1 MREMK
6 LDLTGPLAQFERD
19 LLAGDIHAV
28 ACLTGVGTR
37 MFLKELAARDPRHLE
52 TLQGV
57 PFVSRGSKPAQALRT
72 FGLSSTQVAKPS
84 TWHEVTE
91 HLLATLTRGQH
102 AVILEYGEAIPGA
115 MLREL
120 GYAGIRVTSV
130 PVYRCAFPQ
139 DPTLLARAVRDVV
152 LGGPDILLLSSG
164 TQVLHFLKYAEKLG
178 LLEEAR
184 AGLNRLVVVSIGP
197 ACSEAAADLG
207 LRIDL
212 EARRPLRQVPR
223 PHDLDDLPRRADEQ
237 ATALPWCFVPRVGQ
251 DIVQHAPDDGR
262 HSDSTTMAMPMPP
275 PMQRAATPLPPP
287 LARSA

>member
-1 MREMK
+1 MDWFAGLSVLSLESRRSEEMETLIRKYGGVPHVAPSMREMK

-57 PFVSRGSKPAQALRT
+57 PFVSRGNKPAQALKT
-72 FGLSSTQVAKPS
+72 FGLSSVQVPKPS

-139 DPTLLARAVRDVV
+139 DPTPLAKAVRDVV

-164 TQVLHFLKYAEKLG
+164 TQILHFLKYAEKLG

-212 EARRPLRQVPR
+212 EAN
-223 PHDLDDLPRRADEQ
+223 PHKMGILVRMAAE
-237 ATALPWCFVPRVGQ
+237 
-251 DIVQHAPDDGR
+251 HAPGIIAARLGR
-262 HSDSTTMAMPMPP
+262 AG
-275 PMQRAATPLPPP
+275 
-287 LARSA
+287 

>member
-1 MREMK
+1 MDWFAGLNVLSLESRRSEEMETLIRKYGGAPQVAPSMREVK
-6 LDLTGPLAQFERD
+6 LDLTAPLAQFERD

-57 PFVSRGSKPAQALRT
+57 PFVSRGNKPAQALKT

-91 HLLATLTRGQH
+91 HLLSTLTRGQH

-164 TQVLHFLKYAEKLG
+164 TQILHFLKYAEKLG

-184 AGLNRLVVVSIGP
+184 VGLNRLVVVSIGP

-212 EARRPLRQVPR
+212 EAN
-223 PHDLDDLPRRADEQ
+223 PHKMGILVRMAAEHAPGIIAGRLG
-237 ATALPWCFVPRVGQ
+237 RVG
-251 DIVQHAPDDGR
+251 
-262 HSDSTTMAMPMPP
+262 
-275 PMQRAATPLPPP
+275 
-287 LARSA
+287 

>member
-1 MREMK
+1 M
-6 LDLTGPLAQFERD
+6 P
-19 LLAGDIHAV
+19 
-28 ACLTGVGTR
+28 
-37 MFLKELAARDPRHLE
+37 
-52 TLQGV
+52 
-57 PFVSRGSKPAQALRT
+57 
-72 FGLSSTQVAKPS
+72 KPS

-139 DPTLLARAVRDVV
+139 DPTPLAKAVRDVV

-164 TQVLHFLKYAEKLG
+164 TQILHFLKYAEKLG

-212 EARRPLRQVPR
+212 EAN
-223 PHDLDDLPRRADEQ
+223 PHKMGILVRMAAE
-237 ATALPWCFVPRVGQ
+237 
-251 DIVQHAPDDGR
+251 HAPGIIAARLGR
-262 HSDSTTMAMPMPP
+262 AG
-275 PMQRAATPLPPP
+275 
-287 LARSA
+287 